1 MCGRAVVQ
9 GRRAF
14 MLAVVVTA
22 LLFGL
27 VAMHHLSVTTGAAP
41 AAVGVSAPMS
51 GPEGPAMPAG
61 PGHGDPGHEAGLLH
75 LCLAVLTA
83 VAVLVV
89 SAVLWFQSPRPALA
103 RRFGASRL
111 RTAPR
116 APPPTAPVRLALLC
130 VLRT

>member
-1 MCGRAVVQ
+1 
-9 GRRAF
+9 
-14 MLAVVVTA
+14 MLAVVAA

-27 VAMHHLSVTTGAAP
+27 VAMHNLSVTTGAAP
-41 AAVGVSAPMS
+41 AAVGVSTHMP

-61 PGHGDPGHEAGLLH
+61 PDHGDPGHETGLLH

-83 VAVLVV
+83 VAVLIV
-89 SAVLWFQSPRPALA
+89 SAVMWFRTPPPTPA